1 MNKAKVILIAV
12 FLTKS
17 ILCLPS
23 GSPKLNNNPKP
34 YTHTEFNE
42 QSHYTADDD
51 VFNYKVAL
59 ILAKKNE
66 LRQIEERN
74 RQTQEETHQIEK
86 EIAQMQKARQIE
98 EKEFARIEKAKLKKI
113 QEAHQAARTKKA
125 SLQTKTS
132 KKTCCPC
139 TVS

>member
-74 RQTQEETHQIEK
+74 RQTQEETHQIE
-86 EIAQMQKARQIE
+86 